1 MLIVRGIS
9 WRGAYTVCKILLM
22 GCLLGALVSCSG
34 SSNTRS
40 SSGAYYN
47 THSYDTYYRSG
58 INRHHYNNYRRPRPV
73 ARPVRRR

>member
-1 MLIVRGIS
+1 MLKIWGIS
-9 WRGAYTVCKILLM
+9 RRTVYTSCRLLVM
-22 GCLLGALVSCSG
+22 GCLVGVLVSCGS

-40 SSGAYYN
+40 TGAYYN

-58 INRHHYNNYRRPRPV
+58 INRHHHNNYRHRRPV